1 VRVLFPGHSIHKTVG
16 EKYPDDQLL
25 PAFWNAHM
33 MDTFLS
39 HDAAGEDLWMA
50 T

>member
-1 VRVLFPGHSIHKTVG
+1 
-16 EKYPDDQLL
+16 
-25 PAFWNAHM
+25 M